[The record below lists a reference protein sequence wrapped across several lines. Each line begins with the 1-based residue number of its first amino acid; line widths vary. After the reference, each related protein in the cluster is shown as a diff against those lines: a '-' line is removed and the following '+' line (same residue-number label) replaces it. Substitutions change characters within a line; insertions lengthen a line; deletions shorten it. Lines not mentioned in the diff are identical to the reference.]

1 MPKILEKLRN
11 IGIMAH
17 IDAGKTTVTERVLFY
32 TGKTYKMGE
41 VHNGTAVMDYLEEEQ
56 KRGITITSAATGCP
70 WKDFQINLIDTPGH
84 IDFTA
89 EVERSLR
96 VLDGAVA
103 VLDAS
108 EGVQAQTETVWRQGQ
123 KYELPCL
130 CFVNKMDKTGAD
142 FEMTIE
148 SIRDKLLANPVVMQV
163 PIGADAS
170 FTGLIDLIGMKA
182 VFYKAEKLGAT
193 FEELEIPDDLLPAA
207 RKRRTQM
214 LEQAA
219 EFDDQLMDA
228 YVHDKPVSAE
238 MISAAIRKGTLS
250 NKLNPVFLGSALKY
264 IGVQRLL
271 DAIVTY
277 LPSPLDKSDI
287 IAHKPDDK
295 NKKITVTCDRNAS
308 LVALAFKIT
317 NDSHGDLYFL
327 RIYQG
332 TLKSGTRTLNVNRS
346 KRENITRIFEMHA
359 EERKLL
365 DAASAGDIV
374 AVVGP
379 KETLTGDTL
388 CDPKHPVSL
397 PSIIFPETVISMSIE
412 PKTAAERAK
421 LGDALAALRRE
432 DPTFACK
439 VDSETGQTII
449 RGMGELHLEILQHKL
464 VKEKGVNVRV
474 GKPRVAYKEAITRL
488 AEAEGK
494 FVRQT
499 GGRGQ
504 YGHVILTVE
513 SLFTEDGHWSRE
525 NDFGST
531 ASGQDVPRE
540 YVPAIERAVKDTLNS
555 GVLGGYPV
563 VGTKVTLIGG
573 SFHPVDSSDVA
584 FEQAA
589 IAAVEK
595 ALKEAGP
602 VLLEPIMR
610 LQVVVP
616 EANFG
621 AVQGGLLAKRGLIT
635 DCRVHGNMRV
645 IDAKVPLAELFGYS
659 SEIRSATA
667 GRGTFTMEP
676 LSYERTPEQIVQQ
689 IIV

>member
-1 MPKILEKLRN
+1 
-11 IGIMAH
+11 
-17 IDAGKTTVTERVLFY
+17 
-32 TGKTYKMGE
+32 
-41 VHNGTAVMDYLEEEQ
+41 
-56 KRGITITSAATGCP
+56 
-70 WKDFQINLIDTPGH
+70 
-84 IDFTA
+84 
-89 EVERSLR
+89 
-96 VLDGAVA
+96 
-103 VLDAS
+103 
-108 EGVQAQTETVWRQGQ
+108 
-123 KYELPCL
+123 
-130 CFVNKMDKTGAD
+130 
-142 FEMTIE
+142 
-148 SIRDKLLANPVVMQV
+148 
-163 PIGADAS
+163 
-170 FTGLIDLIGMKA
+170 
-182 VFYKAEKLGAT
+182 
-193 FEELEIPDDLLPAA
+193 
-207 RKRRTQM
+207 
-214 LEQAA
+214 
-219 EFDDQLMDA
+219 
-228 YVHDKPVSAE
+228 
-238 MISAAIRKGTLS
+238 
-250 NKLNPVFLGSALKY
+250 
-264 IGVQRLL
+264 
-271 DAIVTY
+271 
-277 LPSPLDKSDI
+277 
-287 IAHKPDDK
+287 
-295 NKKITVTCDRNAS
+295 
-308 LVALAFKIT
+308 
-317 NDSHGDLYFL
+317 
-327 RIYQG
+327 
-332 TLKSGTRTLNVNRS
+332 
-346 KRENITRIFEMHA
+346 MHA